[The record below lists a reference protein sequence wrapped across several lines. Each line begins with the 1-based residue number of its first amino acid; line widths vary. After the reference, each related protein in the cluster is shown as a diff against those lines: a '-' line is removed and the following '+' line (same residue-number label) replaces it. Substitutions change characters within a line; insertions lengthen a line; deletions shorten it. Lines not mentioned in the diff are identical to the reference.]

1 MRSFRNARGPTS
13 EVRRSPRGSITRAAA
28 PISTTS
34 LGPPWP
40 GRLIRGRALSLK
52 STASVSIGLPRDGER
67 AEFLTEDSVFIE
79 FIKYLTKI
87 DKDLFEPTLAREVD
101 FNFNIKRVR
110 EL

>member
-1 MRSFRNARGPTS
+1 MPGSSKPMPMAPARWADATNADQKRGH
-13 EVRRSPRGSITRAAA
+13 RAAR
-28 PISTTS
+28 
-34 LGPPWP
+34 LWP
-40 GRLIRGRALSLK
+40 GRLIRGAPRGQK
-52 STASVSIGLPRDGER
+52 STASASIGLPHDGER

-101 FNFNIKRVR
+101 FNFTIKRVR